1 MKMIHLKLFSIL
13 AELAGFRDFEFETR
27 KVISFFDFLSILFE
41 KTPKKFKD
49 YIYNEEKELLKGS
62 ITIVVNEKVFDEK
75 EIYALELKN
84 GDIIAILTPI
94 EGG

>member
-1 MKMIHLKLFSIL
+1 MIHLKLFSIL
-13 AELAGFRDFEFETR
+13 AELAGFREFEFEIGNEIT
-27 KVISFFDFLSILFE
+27 IFDLLLILFE

-49 YIYNEEKELLKGS
+49 YIYNEEKELLKDF
-62 ITIVVNEKVFDEK
+62 IIIVINEKVLDKK
-75 EIYALELKN
+75 EINALKLKN